1 MMNIYFPSGSLDL
14 GICQAESAPIKNT
27 REGVS
32 SEHPCFATFHSYCL
46 KSLLGELSTCYMDP
60 LERTLGSLQLVHF
73 FPLLTVLDILLL
85 QGITIMS
92 TTTLWIMTAILP
104 VQVPQCCLT
113 FLIKAILVHIQR
125 PPRLTYVLVIF
136 EVPCS
141 AQNYGA
147 ALQAAPSRACCCPTA
162 VSFPAAGALWLCAS
176 QQYVLRS
183 TSWDADTSPT
193 SRSPRQSSDSSRIVP
208 FLEIPSQSFPFLRG
222 TPSLFLSDN

>member
-1 MMNIYFPSGSLDL
+1 MWFMMNIYFPSGSLDL

-92 TTTLWIMTAILP
+92 TTTL
-104 VQVPQCCLT
+104 
-113 FLIKAILVHIQR
+113 
-125 PPRLTYVLVIF
+125 
-136 EVPCS
+136 
-141 AQNYGA
+141 
-147 ALQAAPSRACCCPTA
+147 
-162 VSFPAAGALWLCAS
+162 
-176 QQYVLRS
+176 
-183 TSWDADTSPT
+183 
-193 SRSPRQSSDSSRIVP
+193 
-208 FLEIPSQSFPFLRG
+208 
-222 TPSLFLSDN
+222 